1 MTRTPEQRD
10 PSYRTAGGCS
20 ARGEGTIGAVSAEP
34 IDPLPYMRHPG
45 PFTARELPE
54 TTWPRLELLDGT
66 LIVTPMPSYRHQRLG
81 NELWALLGRHV
92 PAGLTPTG
100 PVNVYVDPQDQT
112 LFIPDV
118 VVFRDYDEDRRMT
131 FDDVVL
137 AVEILSPST
146 ASTDRILKTG
156 VYRKLGVQRY
166 WLLDPEAV
174 QFESMFGADSQW
186 WQLARQEFEARFRR

>member
-1 MTRTPEQRD
+1 M
-10 PSYRTAGGCS
+10 
-20 ARGEGTIGAVSAEP
+20 SAEP

-66 LIVTPMPSYRHQRLG
+66 LIVTPMPSFRHQRLG

-92 PAGLTPTG
+92 PETLTPTG
-100 PVNVYVDPQDQT
+100 PVNVYVDPRDET

-118 VVFRDYDEDRRMT
+118 VVFRNYDEDRRMS
-131 FDDVVL
+131 FEDVEL

-146 ASTDRILKTG
+146 ASTDRILKTA
-156 VYRKLGVQRY
+156 VYRKLGAAMY

-174 QFESMFGADSQW
+174 TFECMFGDDLPW
-186 WQLARQEFEARFRR
+186 WREARQDFEGRFRC